1 MLQSLALA
9 ILALTGLITV
19 TQIIVLQLI
28 QGVINSFDTPARQA
42 FVVEMVEDRADL
54 SNAIALNSSMVNG
67 SRIIGPSIA
76 GVLIAAVGEG
86 WCFMIDAISYV
97 AVIASLLA
105 MRLIRTDRPK
115 STKRVLE
122 ELVDG
127 LRYVSGFLPIR
138 WMLFLL
144 ALVATMGMPYTVLM
158 PAVAANVL
166 HGGANTLGFLMTA
179 TGVGALL
186 GALYLAS
193 RRTVFGLELVIVA
206 AALTFGVGLIG
217 FALSRNLILS
227 MVILAVAGAGFMI
240 MMASTNTLIQT
251 IVDENMRGRVMSFY
265 AMAFL
270 GTSPLGSLAS
280 GVVADWVGVMHTIM
294 LGGIACCL
302 GALAFAFKL
311 QRLRTLIQPIFEAKG
326 VVTGM
331 AVQKPASAVH
341 P

>member
-1 MLQSLALA
+1 
-9 ILALTGLITV
+9 
-19 TQIIVLQLI
+19 
-28 QGVINSFDTPARQA
+28 
-42 FVVEMVEDRADL
+42 
-54 SNAIALNSSMVNG
+54 
-67 SRIIGPSIA
+67 
-76 GVLIAAVGEG
+76 
-86 WCFMIDAISYV
+86 
-97 AVIASLLA
+97 
-105 MRLIRTDRPK
+105 
-115 STKRVLE
+115 
-122 ELVDG
+122 
-127 LRYVSGFLPIR
+127 
-138 WMLFLL
+138 
-144 ALVATMGMPYTVLM
+144 MGMPYTVLM

-166 HGGANTLGFLMTA
+166 HGGAHTLGFLMTA

-193 RRTVFGLELVIVA
+193 RRTVFGLEFVIVA

-217 FALSRNLILS
+217 FALSRNLMLS
-227 MVILAVAGAGFMI
+227 LVILAVAGAGFMI

-280 GVVADWVGVMHTIM
+280 GVVADWIGVMNTIM

-302 GALAFAFKL
+302 GAVAFALKL
-311 QRLRTLIQPIFEAKG
+311 QQLRALIQPIFEAKG

-341 P
+341 